1 MHIKEITSN
10 HNTFWTPPSTHI
22 HGGFG
27 GLGGSVLPLS
37 TRVRGFKPGRSRQ
50 DFSGRKIPSTSSLRK
65 EVKPSV
71 PCRRFAACKRSLTW
85 RGSRNFRQNYGPILA
100 HTVPHFATRI
110 SCVVVDVE
118 APGGER
124 GNFQTEGGFVDR
136 VSTISL
142 LGCSTSV
149 ALAMGPTDKEE
160 EVLTPNLMR

>member
-1 MHIKEITSN
+1 LAEAVRIFQGKKILS
-10 HNTFWTPPSTHI
+10 TPP
-22 HGGFG
+22 F
-27 GLGGSVLPLS
+27 
-37 TRVRGFKPGRSRQ
+37 RG
-50 DFSGRKIPSTSSLRK
+50 
-65 EVKPSV
+65 EVKPLI
-71 PCRRFAACKRSLTW
+71 PCHMFAACKRSLNW
-85 RGSRNFRQNYGPILA
+85 RGSHNFRQNYWPILA